1 MDKNRHPTTLAE
13 IKLLDKEMLMPQ
25 DVSGYLRCN
34 HHSIN
39 IQAQKDKEK
48 LGFPVCVMN
57 SRVYIPKAGFIE
69 WAEGKKID
77 AIIEAVEKRLAVLYG
92 ERETA

>member
-1 MDKNRHPTTLAE
+1 MDKYGHPTTLAE
-13 IKLLDKEMLMPQ
+13 VKMLPKDMLMPQ
-25 DVSGYLRCN
+25 DVSGYLGCN
-34 HHSIN
+34 HYSIN

-57 SRVYIPKAGFIE
+57 TRVYIPKAGFIE

-77 AIIEAVEKRLAVLYG
+77 AIIEAVEKRLAAQYS
-92 ERETA
+92 A